1 MAGLLDLP
9 VAYAFSAGMVATV
22 NPCGFAML
30 PAYVSYQLGA
40 HEPAY
45 DARPLWWRALR
56 ALGLGLVVT
65 AGFVLLFAAVGGVVA
80 LGGRAVVRVVPFAAL
95 AIGVAMVLLGLGV
108 LAGRTPHLASF
119 SRVQLPR
126 AAGWRGVFL
135 FGIGYAIASLSC
147 TLPIFLVV
155 VGSAIAAGGAAPAL
169 LMFLAYGLGMG
180 VVLVAVTLGAALFKG
195 AVARGLK
202 RLVPHVERL
211 SAVFL
216 IGAGAYI
223 VYYWLAT
230 LR

>member
-1 MAGLLDLP
+1 MARLLDLP

-45 DARPLWWRALR
+45 EARPLWRRALR

-65 AGFVLLFAAVGGVVA
+65 AGFVLLFAAVGVVVA
-80 LGGRAVVRVVPFAAL
+80 LGGRAVVRVVPWAAL
-95 AIGVAMVLLGLGV
+95 AIGAAMVLLGLGI
-108 LAGRTPHLASF
+108 LAGRTPQLAALG
-119 SRVQLPR
+119 RVQPPR
-126 AAGWRGVFL
+126 GAGWRGVFL
-135 FGIGYAIASLSC
+135 FGIGYAVASLSC

-169 LMFLAYGLGMG
+169 LMFFAYGLGMG

-202 RLVPHVERL
+202 RLVPYVERL

-223 VYYWLAT
+223 VYYWLAA